1 MENLWADTTRMAIR
15 SITLGKLRR
24 GYLGEI
30 KKKFQKEAD
39 KLKEFNDRV
48 AAANKQ
54 PQNDSNSKLQDVA
67 PNFIPLPSSIPFT
80 PAYTPTEVPTPMRVP
95 EGALFEIPFEFF
107 PI

>member
-1 MENLWADTTRMAIR
+1 LAGGWR
-15 SITLGKLRR
+15 TLAATSAFD
-24 GYLGEI
+24 YLFRAGG
-30 KKKFQKEAD
+30 AD